1 MAELAMVVRRNVQ
14 GRPLLAICWAVLVA
28 WLAVGPVGSSGAAEP
43 EGNASK
49 PNIVIF
55 IADDLSWHDVASFG
69 GPTSARTPHIDQFAR
84 EGMKL
89 TGFFSPASVCSPT
102 RQALLTGLYPVRS
115 GAYPNHAVVRPGTKS
130 LPTHLGSLG
139 YRTAV
144 VGKQHYGPAASY
156 PFDEKLSLRDES
168 NGGDRLPLAQMEQFV
183 RADRGRPFCLYIA
196 TKEPHGPHTLGD
208 QSAYDPDTLIV
219 PPYLVDTPETRRGL
233 AAYYA
238 EVTCMDKQFGDV
250 LRMLAETGHAD
261 DDTLVLF
268 LSEHGNSLP
277 HAKWTCYDVGIRVAA
292 IARWPGVI
300 SPGTEN
306 RALVQYVDM
315 APTLLAAAGAD
326 PAAIDTGCPDAH
338 GARGFD
344 GRNFLD
350 VLTGKSETFR
360 DVIFAQHTARGINR
374 GPEAY
379 GTRAV
384 RDSRYKL
391 IVNLEPEEE
400 FAGAAID
407 GKEFASWQQKA
418 KAGDAFAR
426 TQVARYRRRPATELY
441 DLETDPWE
449 MTDLAD
455 KPAHAAT
462 IERLRGHLETWMEQQ
477 GDRGDATEREAH
489 LHQNQ
494 NKQTQE

>member
-1 MAELAMVVRRNVQ
+1 MAELARVVRRNVR

-28 WLAVGPVGSSGAAEP
+28 WLAVGPVGSSGAAKP
-43 EGNASK
+43 EDHASK

-55 IADDLSWHDVASFG
+55 IADDLSWHDVACFS

-84 EGMKL
+84 QGMKL

-156 PFDEKLSLRDES
+156 PFDEELSLRDES
-168 NGGDRLPLAQMEQFV
+168 NGGGRLPLAQMEKFV
-183 RADRGRPFCLYIA
+183 RADRDRPFCLYIA

-238 EVTCMDKQFGDV
+238 EVTYMDAQFGAV

-268 LSEHGNSLP
+268 FSEQGNSLP
-277 HAKWTCYDVGIRVAA
+277 HGKWTCYDVGIRVAA

-300 SPGTEN
+300 PPGTEN
-306 RALVQYVDM
+306 RSLVQYVDM

-326 PAAIDTGCPDAH
+326 PAASDTGCPDAH

-350 VLTGKSETFR
+350 VLTGKTQAFR

-400 FAGAAID
+400 FAGAAIG

-418 KAGDAFAR
+418 EAGDAFAR
-426 TQVARYRRRPATELY
+426 TQVARYLRRPATELY

-449 MTDLAD
+449 LTDLAD
-455 KPAHAAT
+455 QPAHAAT

-489 LHQNQ
+489 LHQNR
-494 NKQTQE
+494 NKRTQE

>member
-1 MAELAMVVRRNVQ
+1 MAKMGSVRGRNNCGQTLLVV
-14 GRPLLAICWAVLVA
+14 CWAGLVA
-28 WLAVGPVGSSGAAEP
+28 WLACVPSGWGEAAEP
-43 EGNASK
+43 EGRGSR

-55 IADDLSWHDVASFG
+55 IADDLSWHDVACFG
-69 GPTSARTPHIDQFAR
+69 GSTSALTPNLDQFAR

-130 LPTHLGSLG
+130 LPGHLGGIG

-156 PFDEKLSLRDES
+156 PFDEELALRDES
-168 NGGDRLPLAQMEQFV
+168 KGGDRLPLRQMEKFV
-183 RADRGRPFCLYIA
+183 RAADRNRPFCLYIA

-208 QSAYDPDTLIV
+208 QSAYDPDTLVV
-219 PPYLVDTPETRRGL
+219 PPYLVDTPETRRTL
-233 AAYYA
+233 AAYSA

-250 LRMLAETGHAD
+250 LRMLADTGHA

-268 LSEHGNSLP
+268 FSEQGGSLP
-277 HAKWTCYDVGIRVAA
+277 HGKWTCYDVGIRVAA

-300 SPGTEN
+300 APGTEN
-306 RALVQYVDM
+306 RALVQYVDV
-315 APTLLAAAGAD
+315 APTLLSAAGAD
-326 PAAIDTGCPDAH
+326 PAAIDTGCPNAH

-344 GRNFLD
+344 GRSFLD
-350 VLTGKSETFR
+350 VLNGKSQTFR
-360 DVIFAQHTARGINR
+360 EVIFAEHTARGINR

-391 IVNLEPEEE
+391 IVNLEPEEA
-400 FAGAAID
+400 FAGGAIG

-418 KAGDAFAR
+418 EAGDAFAS
-426 TQVARYRRRPATELY
+426 TQVARYLRRPATELY

-449 MTDLAD
+449 LTDLATQ
-455 KPAHAAT
+455 PAHAAT
-462 IERLRGHLETWMEQQ
+462 IQRLREHLETWMTQQ

-489 LHQNQ
+489 LHQKR
-494 NKQTQE
+494 NKRTEE

>member
-1 MAELAMVVRRNVQ
+1 MAELGIVRGRRVCRQMLLVV
-14 GRPLLAICWAVLVA
+14 CWAALVT
-28 WLAVGPVGSSGAAEP
+28 WLASVPSGWGEAAEP
-43 EGNASK
+43 EGRASK

-55 IADDLSWHDVASFG
+55 IADDLSWHDVACFG
-69 GPTSARTPHIDQFAR
+69 GPTSARTPNLDQFAR

-130 LPTHLGSLG
+130 LPTHLGGLG

-156 PFDEKLSLRDES
+156 PFDEELSLRDES
-168 NGGDRLPLAQMEQFV
+168 KGGDRLPLKQMEQFV
-183 RADRGRPFCLYIA
+183 RADRDRPFCLYIA

-250 LRMLAETGHAD
+250 LRMLADTGHAD
-261 DDTLVLF
+261 NDTLVLF
-268 LSEHGNSLP
+268 LSEQGNSLP
-277 HAKWTCYDVGIRVAA
+277 HGKWTCYDVGIRVAA

-300 SPGTEN
+300 APGTEN
-306 RALVQYVDM
+306 RALMQYVDI
-315 APTLLAAAGAD
+315 APTLLSAAGAD

-338 GARGFD
+338 GSRGFD
-344 GRNFLD
+344 GLSFLD
-350 VLTGKSETFR
+350 VLTGKTQTFR
-360 DVIFAQHTARGINR
+360 EVVFAEHTARGINR

-391 IVNLEPEEE
+391 IVNLEPDAA
-400 FAGAAID
+400 FAGGAIG
-407 GKEFASWQQKA
+407 GKAFTSWQQKA
-418 KAGDAFAR
+418 AAGDAFANS
-426 TQVARYRRRPATELY
+426 QVARYLRRPATELY

-449 MTDLAD
+449 LTDLAD
-455 KPAHAAT
+455 QPAYAAT
-462 IERLRGHLETWMEQQ
+462 IQRLRGHLETWMIQQ

-489 LHQNQ
+489 LHQNR
-494 NKQTQE
+494 NKRAQE

>member
-1 MAELAMVVRRNVQ
+1 MAKTESVRGRNNCGQTLLVVCCA
-14 GRPLLAICWAVLVA
+14 AIVA
-28 WLAVGPVGSSGAAEP
+28 WLASVPSGWCAAAEP
-43 EGNASK
+43 EGRGSK
-49 PNIVIF
+49 PNVVIF
-55 IADDLSWHDVASFG
+55 IADDLSWHDVACFG
-69 GPTSARTPHIDQFAR
+69 GPTSARTPHLDQFAR

-130 LPTHLGSLG
+130 LPTHLGNLG

-156 PFDEKLSLRDES
+156 PFDEEMSLRDES
-168 NGGDRLPLAQMEQFV
+168 KGGDRLPLKQMETFV
-183 RADRGRPFCLYIA
+183 RTADHNRPFCLYIA

-208 QSAYDPDTLIV
+208 QSAYDPDTLVV
-219 PPYLVDTPETRRGL
+219 PPYLVDTPETRRTL
-233 AAYYA
+233 AAYSA

-250 LRMLAETGHAD
+250 LRMLADTGHA

-268 LSEHGNSLP
+268 FSEQGGSLP
-277 HAKWTCYDVGIRVAA
+277 HGKWTCYDVGIRVAA

-300 SPGTEN
+300 APGTEN
-306 RALVQYVDM
+306 RALVQYVDV
-315 APTLLAAAGAD
+315 APTLLSAAGAD
-326 PAAIDTGCPDAH
+326 PDAIDTGCPDAL

-350 VLTGKSETFR
+350 VLNGKSQTFR
-360 DVIFAQHTARGINR
+360 EVIFAEHTARGINR

-384 RDSRYKL
+384 RDGRYKL
-391 IVNLEPEEE
+391 IVNLEPDEA
-400 FAGAAID
+400 FAGGAIG

-418 KAGDAFAR
+418 EAGDVFAS
-426 TQVARYRRRPATELY
+426 TQVARYLHRPATELY

-449 MTDLAD
+449 LTDLATQ
-455 KPAHAAT
+455 PAHAAT
-462 IERLRGHLETWMEQQ
+462 IQRLRGHLDTWMTQQ

-489 LHQNQ
+489 LHQKR

>member
-1 MAELAMVVRRNVQ
+1 MAELGTAIQRH
-14 GRPLLAICWAVLVA
+14 GRGQPLLAVCWAGLVA
-28 WLAVGPVGSSGAAEP
+28 WLAVGPVGWSGAADP
-43 EGNASK
+43 NGRASK

-55 IADDLSWHDVASFG
+55 IADDLSWHDVACFG
-69 GPTSARTPHIDQFAR
+69 GPTSVRTPHIDQFAR

-139 YRTAV
+139 YRTAIA
-144 VGKQHYGPAASY
+144 GKQHYGPVASY
-156 PFDEKLSLRDES
+156 PFDEEMSLRNEAD
-168 NGGDRLPLAQMEQFV
+168 GDRLPLERMEQFV
-183 RADRGRPFCLYIA
+183 RTDHDRPFCLYVA
-196 TKEPHGPHTLGD
+196 TKEPHAPHTAGD

-219 PPYLVDTPETRRGL
+219 PPYLVDTPETRRTL

-238 EVTCMDKQFGDV
+238 EVTCMDAQFGAV
-250 LRMLAETGHAD
+250 LRMLTETGHAD
-261 DDTLVLF
+261 DTLVLF
-268 LSEHGNSLP
+268 FSEQGSSLP
-277 HAKWTCYDVGIRVAA
+277 HSKWTCYDVGIRVAA

-300 SPGTEN
+300 APGTEN
-306 RALVQYVDM
+306 RSLVQYVDVT
-315 APTLLAAAGAD
+315 PTLLAAAGAD

-344 GRNFLD
+344 GRSFLD
-350 VLTGKSETFR
+350 VLTGKSQTFR
-360 DVIFAQHTARGINR
+360 EVIFAEHTARGINR

-391 IVNLEPEEE
+391 IVNLEPQEE
-400 FAGAAID
+400 FAGGAIG
-407 GKEFASWQQKA
+407 GKEFVSWQQKA
-418 KAGDAFAR
+418 KAGDAFASA
-426 TQVARYRRRPATELY
+426 QVARYLRRPATELY
-441 DLETDPWE
+441 DVETDPWE

-462 IERLRGHLETWMEQQ
+462 VQRLRGHLETWMEQQ

-489 LHQNQ
+489 LHQNR
-494 NKQTQE
+494 NKRTQE